1 MTLYLLTIG
10 FAMIMIAPGEIAEQ
24 LLKGGDSLLDVH
36 AGRDTKRYLVRVLV
50 RISFLSATVMSIC
63 LGAPML
69 MQLQGGIDRT
79 LVMLPAS
86 VMMLTGIWYN
96 LSQEFTAVKGY
107 DAYKS
112 FL

>member
-1 MTLYLLTIG
+1 MSSLPTSYIPRRKGRSLAGLGALALLC
-10 FAMIMIAPGEIAEQ
+10 A
-24 LLKGGDSLLDVH
+24 LLSL
-36 AGRDTKRYLVRVLV
+36 
-50 RISFLSATVMSIC
+50 C

-69 MQLQGGIDRT
+69 LQLKGGIDRT

-96 LSQEFTAVKGY
+96 LNQEYIVVKGY
-107 DAYKS
+107 DAYRP